1 VNETMMQIIDNASER
16 IKRFRGR
23 LLDEKPII
31 SIERAKL
38 YTDKWRETEDK
49 GLPLGVRVALS
60 MKHVIKNMT
69 LYIDPDDRIAGK
81 WTENFIGIPVDIER
95 GIWNN
100 VFEVELDEKTMK
112 KYMKKSNN
120 NYIAYMIDK
129 IGSEGLREIL
139 EKTKKINAPI
149 TTLGTETL
157 DKRKINPYQINDE
170 DKAILLKQLIPYWK
184 EKTLADMLEK
194 EYADSDVF
202 TGESYEFLSHLPL
215 KTAQNDIVISPCAV
229 IGTWQGHLVLDYGT
243 VLRMGFAN
251 MLNEVQKEIK
261 SDEKLTK
268 KQRDFLK
275 SIEITLEAVMV
286 FSRRLAQ
293 KIKEQM
299 NQTNSPERKKIL
311 SKMYDGCK
319 NISKSPPKT
328 LREAIQTFWIVKT
341 VVDLAIP
348 FNVHGPGRLDQLFY
362 PFYQSDIYNGEITR
376 EEARELFEELVLNIM
391 SHNIRPYSNAVSDFS
406 QRFEGSEPVTLG
418 GLNEEGEDATNE
430 LTYLIL
436 EAADRS
442 KASLN
447 FAIRFHDQTP
457 ENLYLKVSEIQY
469 NGYSS
474 LSILNDNVCIEALK
488 NRGIKEQDANAYSIT
503 GCVDMCSPGKTGG
516 ISFSALLLCR
526 TLDMTLRNGDCLTIG
541 GLVKNVGLKTGN
553 PDNFETFEEFLDAFY
568 LQLNFVIQKIVGATT
583 IRDKLFAN
591 SLPAPF
597 ISAFMGGCLKKKKDI
612 TQGGAFYDAE
622 GILLMNSIANTVD
635 SLFVIKKLIYEKKKF
650 NFNQLI
656 AAIDENYSDEY
667 QPIYNMIMNLEG
679 KWGNGNPECDNLA
692 REVTTHIF
700 EETYKYKT
708 YKGGVYAPFIISMT
722 SHTYDGRI
730 GIATPDGRLAGKPFA
745 ASCNPYNVEKN
756 GPTGVIRSVAALDF
770 SHVCGC
776 AVNIRMHPSGIG
788 KTEEARK
795 KWISLIKT
803 YFSLGGQ
810 QLQPTVVSTEV
821 LKAAQQNPEPYRNI
835 VVKVGGYSAY
845 FTDLGKEIQN
855 EIISRTEHS
864 MI

>member
-1 VNETMMQIIDNASER
+1 MQLIDNASER
-16 IKRFRGR
+16 IKRIRKR
-23 LLDEKPII
+23 LLDDTPII
-31 SIERAKL
+31 SIERAEL
-38 YTDKWRETEDK
+38 YTEKWKETEDR
-49 GLPLGVRVALS
+49 GLSLGVRVALS
-60 MKHVIKNMT
+60 MKHVLENMT
-69 LYIDPDDRIAGK
+69 IYIDPNDRIAGK
-81 WTENFIGIPVDIER
+81 WTENFIGIPIDIER

-120 NYIAYMIDK
+120 NYLSYMINK
-129 IGSEGLREIL
+129 IGPDGVRELL
-139 EKTKKINAPI
+139 EKTKKIGAPI
-149 TTLGTETL
+149 TTLGTDTL
-157 DKRKINPYQINDE
+157 DKRKINPYQIGEEN
-170 DKAILLKQLIPYWK
+170 KIILLEELIPYWK
-184 EKTLADMLEK
+184 TKTLADMLEK
-194 EYADSDVF
+194 EYANSTVY
-202 TGESYEFLSHLPL
+202 TGESYAFLSHLPL

-229 IGTWQGHLVLDYGT
+229 IGTWQGHLVLDYVT
-243 VLRMGFAN
+243 ILRKGFLN
-251 MLNEVQKEIK
+251 MLKEVQEEIEKNNDLTDDQKE
-261 SDEKLTK
+261 
-268 KQRDFLK
+268 FLR
-275 SIEITLEAVMV
+275 SVEITFEAVLI
-286 FSRRLAQ
+286 FSQRLAD
-293 KIKEQM
+293 KVKKELYKTS
-299 NQTNSPERKKIL
+299 NAERKKVL
-311 SKMYDGCK
+311 SEIYEACK
-319 NISKSPPKT
+319 TIPISPPTT

-341 VVDLAIP
+341 VVDLAVP
-348 FNVHGPGRLDQLFY
+348 FNVHGPGRLDQIFY
-362 PFYQSDIYNGEITR
+362 PFYRSDLKKGLITR

-418 GLNEEGEDATNE
+418 GLTEEGEDATND
-430 LTYLIL
+430 LTYIIL

-447 FAIRFHDQTP
+447 FAVRYHDRTP
-457 ENLYLKVSEIQY
+457 EDLYLKVAEIQY

-474 LSILNDNVCIEALK
+474 ISILNDNVCIEALK
-488 NRGIKEQDANAYSIT
+488 KRGIKEKDANAYSIT

-526 TLDMTLRNGDCLTIG
+526 TLDMTLRNGNCMTIG
-541 GLVKNVGLKTGN
+541 GLVNDVGLKTGN
-553 PDNFETFEEFLDAFY
+553 PNKFATFEEFLDAY
-568 LQLNFVIQKIVGATT
+568 YQQVDFVIQKIVEATN
-583 IRDKLFAN
+583 IRDRLFAEYF
-591 SLPAPF
+591 PAPF
-597 ISAFMGGCLKKKKDI
+597 ISAFMGGCIKRKKDV
-612 TQGGAFYDAE
+612 THGGAFYDAE
-622 GILLMNSIANTVD
+622 GILIMNSIANTVD
-635 SLFVIKKLIYEKKKF
+635 SLYVIKKLIFEEGKF
-650 NFNQLI
+650 NFKELI
-656 AAIDENYSDEY
+656 AAIDENYTDKY
-667 QPIYNMIMNLEG
+667 HTIHQMILDLDG
-679 KWGNGNPECDNLA
+679 KWGNGNPECDELA

-770 SHVCGC
+770 QHVCGC

-788 KTEEARK
+788 KTQETRN

-845 FTDLGKEIQN
+845 FTDLGKEIQD

-864 MI
+864 VV